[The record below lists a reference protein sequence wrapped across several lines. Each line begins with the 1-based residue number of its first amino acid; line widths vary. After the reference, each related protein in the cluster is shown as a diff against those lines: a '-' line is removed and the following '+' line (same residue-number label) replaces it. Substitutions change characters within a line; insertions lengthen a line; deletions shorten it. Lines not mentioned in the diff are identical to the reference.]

1 MCSKL
6 TKSDG
11 PDGVVGERRLLI
23 SFWISIVI
31 YVVTVI
37 LQQLV
42 QSLSEVLGGH
52 ATDCRVVIL
61 IPHKC
66 LGGQVSLRC
75 HSHLLLCASDALLFQ
90 INLEPIILVPTDEEP
105 HVGLAVQLLMI
116 ELAEYPSCGYDVEQA
131 DNYPSILT
139 T

>member
-11 PDGVVGERRLLI
+11 PDGVVGERRLLV
-23 SFWISIVI
+23 SFRISIVI

-37 LQQLV
+37 FQQLV

-52 ATDCRVVIL
+52 AADCRVVIL

-66 LGGQVSLRC
+66 LGGHVSLRC
-75 HSHLLLCASDALLFQ
+75 HSHLLLRAGDALLFQ
-90 INLEPIILVPTDEEP
+90 VDLKPIILVPADEEP
-105 HVGLAVQLLMI
+105 YVGLAVQFLMI
-116 ELAEYPSCGYDVEQA
+116 ELAEHPSRGYDVEQT
-131 DNYPSILT
+131 DDYPSVLT
-139 T
+139 A